1 MSFRRTAAGFLSA
14 IAVLLAIEASP
25 ARAETVAEMPVAPP
39 GVAFDAGQTLVRI
52 ALGSCAGQDQ
62 PQSFWTAI
70 AATRPQ
76 LFLMMGDNVYGDLA
90 WQGDAGLAS
99 FRSAYAKLANHR
111 EFQAFRSRV
120 PMRAVWDDHDYGP
133 NDSGGDF
140 AYKSHSEQLFETF
153 RGAGESVRARPGI
166 YDSLMAGPEGRRIQ
180 IILLDSRFFR
190 SPLQQVDPA
199 GPPVRGRYRA
209 SDDPDAQVLG
219 EAQWHWL
226 ANELA
231 KPAELRLVVSS
242 IQVLSQAHNFE
253 RWANFPKERA
263 RLLSAIGKA
272 NGGQTIIL
280 SGDRHSAAIYR
291 TALPGHG
298 RDLWEF
304 TSSSLNRPNRDADV
318 DRNEPDPLRATRL
331 IPATNFGLVDVDWAQ
346 RAAIMRV
353 LNDKGQEFYSR
364 TIPF

>member
-153 RGAGESVRARPGI
+153 WGAGESVRARAGI

-180 IILLDSRFFR
+180 IILLDTRFFR

-209 SDDPDAQVLG
+209 SDYPDAQVLG
-219 EAQWHWL
+219 EAQWRWL

-242 IQVLSQAHNFE
+242 IQVLSEAHNFE
-253 RWANFPKERA
+253 RWANLPKERL
-263 RLLSAIGKA
+263 RLMKLLGSA
-272 NGGQTIIL
+272 NGGQSIVL
-280 SGDRHSAAIYR
+280 SGDRHSAGIYR
-291 TALPGHG
+291 SALPDNAGT
-298 RDLWEF
+298 LWEF
-304 TSSSLNRPNRDADV
+304 TSSSLNRPNRDLDV
-318 DRNEPDPLRATRL
+318 DKSEPDSLRVTPFIPLA
-331 IPATNFGLVDVDWAQ
+331 NFGLVDVDWAQ
-346 RAAIMRV
+346 RHVIMRL
-353 LNDKGQEFYSR
+353 LNDKGQEFYSH
-364 TIPF
+364 TLDF